1 LWKELNFFQGIG
13 IYNEAKDISR
23 LVEMYLGKKIFL
35 QSDNLQKNFHFVEK
49 ISLNR
54 FIIILPGSKAN
65 FLEEL
70 CMERVKALVELKA
83 RITNSNLIK
92 HSLAVEA
99 IMKEMA
105 VLMKDDAELWG
116 LAGLLH
122 DIDYEKTV
130 NHPEWHS
137 LLGAEILEDLDIDPD
152 IVYAVKA
159 HNSCH
164 GIERKRKMDK
174 ALYCADPVSGLITA
188 GALILPS
195 KKLADVTTGF
205 ILKRMDE
212 KSFAKGAD
220 RDQIRSCSE
229 LGLSLEEFIETAL
242 KAMKKISDE
251 LGL

>member
-1 LWKELNFFQGIG
+1 
-13 IYNEAKDISR
+13 
-23 LVEMYLGKKIFL
+23 
-35 QSDNLQKNFHFVEK
+35 
-49 ISLNR
+49 
-54 FIIILPGSKAN
+54 
-65 FLEEL
+65 
-70 CMERVKALVELKA
+70 MERDKALVELKA
-83 RITNSNLIK
+83 RISNNNLIK

-99 IMKEMA
+99 IMMELA
-105 VLMKDDAELWG
+105 ALMKDNAGLWG

-122 DIDYEKTV
+122 DIDYEKTAS
-130 NHPEWHS
+130 NPERHS
-137 LLGAEILEDLDIDPD
+137 LLGAEILEDMDVDPE

-159 HNSCH
+159 HNGCH

-195 KKLADVTTGF
+195 KKLADVTVDF
-205 ILKRMDE
+205 ILKRMNE

-229 LGLSLEEFIETAL
+229 LGLSLEEFVEAAL
-242 KAMKKISDE
+242 KAMMKISDE

>member
-1 LWKELNFFQGIG
+1 
-13 IYNEAKDISR
+13 
-23 LVEMYLGKKIFL
+23 
-35 QSDNLQKNFHFVEK
+35 
-49 ISLNR
+49 
-54 FIIILPGSKAN
+54 
-65 FLEEL
+65 
-70 CMERVKALVELKA
+70 MERIKALEELKA
-83 RITNSNLIK
+83 RISNINLIK

-99 IMKEMA
+99 IMRELA
-105 VLMKDDAELWG
+105 VLRKDNANLWG

-122 DIDYEKTV
+122 DIDYEKTL
-130 NHPEWHS
+130 NNPERHS
-137 LLGAEILEDLDIDPD
+137 LLGAEILEDMDMDPD

-159 HNSCH
+159 HNGYH

-195 KKLADVTTGF
+195 KKLADVTTDF
-205 ILKRMDE
+205 ILKRMNE

-220 RDQIRSCSE
+220 RDQIKSCSE
-229 LGLSLEEFIETAL
+229 LGLSLEQFIGTAL